1 MEIGLGLGLEGRVS
15 ESPID
20 RSSIRRSSMRRISV
34 AVDTSFSV
42 SRVIA
47 RVWPLSISWALF
59 IAVTTTLDTIG
70 PAAMTSIGGSR
81 AMSTYTFTGYHV
93 GGAIAASCSGSL
105 FNLTGRKKGFIIGA
119 SVQCAAGIMAICA
132 MNFKS
137 PGWLLCA
144 SILVGFGQGLGNF
157 IRFSAAEIVPLGWGA
172 HGITYVMITGVVAAV
187 MGPLSGTVLQKVLPT
202 RFMGSFIA
210 YLTFAALN
218 VVLLM
223 RTDLTPFKDTAEGKR
238 ALALTNAELNAEAEA
253 GAGAEAETGAGKKTG
268 GGEISTAITASD
280 SAPPTKPRPRALLEV
295 LKDNVFIIS
304 VSVATIAQVCM
315 MLPMSNLEVGMT
327 QTYFFTFKQASLAMI
342 VHIFVTF
349 ICGPAVGHLLSKYHP
364 ITVAGIGCLFN
375 ILGYVLMLLGHSF
388 FSFIFGMILL
398 GCSWNLGYSAGS
410 VMLLCTCYDD
420 EDQLQKQVQASND
433 TLLLGITAVMTI
445 FAGILEEKKDGWIAV
460 LYLGGAIVVLQ
471 AVIIAAV
478 WQYKDQ
484 ITPRFRDEDVNDVKP
499 CGEDIVRRQSLT
511 SVALGG
517 ANARA
522 SHADRVRRSVLD
534 TDRVDTGKVSGGS
547 DSVVGNPIR
556 GAT

>member
-1 MEIGLGLGLEGRVS
+1 M
-15 ESPID
+15 
-20 RSSIRRSSMRRISV
+20 
-34 AVDTSFSV
+34 
-42 SRVIA
+42 
-47 RVWPLSISWALF
+47 
-59 IAVTTTLDTIG
+59 TTTLDTIG

-105 FNLTGRKKGFIIGA
+105 FNLTGRKNGFIIGA

-132 MNFKS
+132 MDFKS

-223 RTDLTPFKDTAEGKR
+223 FTDLTPFKDTAEGKR
-238 ALALTNAELNAEAEA
+238 ALALTNAEVNAEAEAEA
-253 GAGAEAETGAGKKTG
+253 GAEAEAEAEAGAEAGAEGKTGGKTG
-268 GGEISTAITASD
+268 GGEINTAITASD
-280 SAPPTKPRPRALLEV
+280 RATPTKLRPRALLEV
-295 LKDNVFIIS
+295 LKGNVFIIS
-304 VSVATIAQVCM
+304 VSVATMAQVCM

-327 QTYFFTFKQASLAMI
+327 QTYFFTFKQASFAMI
-342 VHIFVTF
+342 VHIFITF

-364 ITVAGIGCLFN
+364 ITVSGIGCLLN
-375 ILGYVLMLLGHSF
+375 ILGYVLMLLDHSF

-420 EDQLQKQVQASND
+420 ENQLQKQVQASND
-433 TLLLGITAVMTI
+433 TLLLSITAVMTI
-445 FAGILEEKKDGWIAV
+445 FAGILEEKKGGWIAV

-471 AVIIAAV
+471 AVTIAVV

-484 ITPRFRDEDVNDVKP
+484 ITPRFRDEEVSDVKP

-511 SVALGG
+511 SVAFSG
-517 ANARA
+517 ANTRA
-522 SHADRVRRSVLD
+522 SHAGHVRRSVVAH
-534 TDRVDTGKVSGGS
+534 DRVDKGKVSGGS

-556 GAT
+556 GTA